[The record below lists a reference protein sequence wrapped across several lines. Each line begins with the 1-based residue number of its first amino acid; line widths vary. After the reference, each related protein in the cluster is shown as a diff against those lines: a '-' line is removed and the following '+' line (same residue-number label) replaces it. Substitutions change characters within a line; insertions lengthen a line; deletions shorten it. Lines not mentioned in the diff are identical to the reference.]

1 MTTGSR
7 LSVLITVAV
16 LSMTTLVIIDVWAAS

>member
-1 MTTGSR
+1 MTTGSKLR
-7 LSVLITVAV
+7 VLITVAV